1 MDSTKITSLSNFVQ
15 IITGLNCELER
26 NGADKNEV
34 LLFRGQE
41 DKKFELIPSIGR
53 KRKSSVD
60 ISLFNEERNLIEIM
74 KMKLPKVFNQNMT
87 PLELLALLQH
97 HGIPTRLLD
106 VTENALVALYF
117 ACLGDLQADA
127 EVIVFKINELDIT
140 NYPIC
145 NAIADSY
152 RFSNSTFH
160 NLSIFY
166 EDVIEQPYFL
176 EQRRMQRHLNKTSE
190 DAENWIIECCK
201 TPIFIYAPIATGR
214 QSAQKGRYILFPN
227 HITKG
232 ESGNYFE
239 SYIDPILK
247 DSECICRQIIIPA
260 NLKTEIISQLRLFG
274 ITQETLFPDDVDKI
288 CEDVLHQYQN
298 KIHPK

>member
-1 MDSTKITSLSNFVQ
+1 MDSAKITSLSNFVQ
-15 IITGLNCELER
+15 IITDLNSKLER

-41 DKKFELIPSIGR
+41 DKKFDLIPSIGR
-53 KRKSSVD
+53 NRKSSVD
-60 ISLFNEERNLIEIM
+60 ISLLNEERNLIEIM

-117 ACLGDLQADA
+117 ACLGGLQNDA

-160 NLSIFY
+160 DLSIFY
-166 EDVIEQPYFL
+166 KDVIEQPYFL
-176 EQRRMQRHLNKTSE
+176 EQKRMQ
-190 DAENWIIECCK
+190 
-201 TPIFIYAPIATGR
+201 
-214 QSAQKGRYILFPN
+214 
-227 HITKG
+227 
-232 ESGNYFE
+232 
-239 SYIDPILK
+239 
-247 DSECICRQIIIPA
+247 
-260 NLKTEIISQLRLFG
+260 NLLR
-274 ITQETLFPDDVDKI
+274 T
-288 CEDVLHQYQN
+288 
-298 KIHPK
+298 